1 MPAGKARVLLTL
13 IALAFLPLTT
23 AAGDWPMWR
32 HDAGRSAAS
41 PHSLPPR
48 LQLQWV
54 RSLPPLKPAWPD
66 QPKLQVDTVYEP
78 VVLGKRLFVGSSCFD
93 SVTAYDIESGKELW
107 RFHTDGPVR
116 YPPAAWENKVYFTS
130 DDGYIY
136 CVEATR
142 GALLWRFRGGPSERK
157 VLGNGRL
164 ISAWPARGGPAIADG
179 TVYFAAGIWPF
190 MGIFLHALD
199 ARTGRVVWTNDG
211 DGSLYIKQP
220 HNADAFAG
228 VAPQGALVV
237 SGDKLLVPGG
247 RSVPACYDRHT
258 GKLLYFRLGEN
269 GKRGGGSLVAANERF
284 FFNGDVC
291 FELEDG
297 KFLGA
302 MPGRFALTD
311 WMLSTAD
318 SKALRAFDLTTATL
332 QTIETVDRKGK
343 KSKESKW
350 TVEQTG
356 VVKADELTALIQ
368 AGDRL
373 YVGAEDEV
381 FAVELPL
388 KGQGNPV
395 SWRANVDGTVAS
407 LVAADDRL
415 FAVTRQGQL
424 YCFGEKPVEPR
435 IHGLSAAVLPPLH
448 DTWGERVRGLV
459 ERTGVHEGY
468 CIVWGVGSGR
478 LIAELVRQT
487 ALNLI
492 VIDPDGRQVQEQREH
507 LQAAGVPCERVTV
520 LHGDPLTI
528 ALPPYLASLM
538 VTESCPSR
546 SAPLRGVFIHKAV
559 DSLRPFGG
567 VACFP
572 SGEVRQQTLAR
583 LASQEPLSGA
593 TVSASVEWV
602 FLERKGPLPGSANW
616 THEHGDAANTRVSHD
631 RLVKAPLGILW
642 FGGPSHDGILPRHG
656 HGPQPQVVDGR
667 LFLEGVDMLRCMD
680 CYTGRILWEAKLPGV
695 GAFYNNLAHQPGAN
709 SSGTNYV
716 ALPDG
721 IYVAYG
727 KCCVR
732 LDPVTGRKLAEFRMP
747 PSHSPTLRGGEGSPI
762 RLGESGYDRPEACPT
777 WGYLN
782 VAGDVLVGGADPMF
796 DANVARESKPKGDKN
811 GTDSDDPLS
820 KLASKVVKAT
830 NDNYSS
836 SKRLVVM
843 DRHTGRV
850 RWSATAESGFRHNA
864 ICIGGDRLYCIDRL
878 SGPQLARLKRRGEE
892 PNNKARLLV
901 LDLKTG
907 RALWQTDVDVFGT
920 WLSYSTDRDIL
931 IEAGRVARDTI
942 SDEPKGMRAYEART
956 GRILWFERKHSGP
969 AMIHGD
975 TILMAGNACDLR
987 TGKLTMRKDPLTDE
1001 EVEWTWTR
1009 GYGCNTPLAS
1019 EYLLTFRSG
1028 AAGYYDLCNDGGTGN
1043 LGGFR
1048 SSCTNNLIVAAG
1060 LLNAPDYT
1068 RTCVCNYQNQAS
1080 LALIHMPEVEMWTY
1094 FGSRGGKGPVR
1105 RVGINFGAPG
1115 DRRAEDGTLWI
1126 EYPSTGGLSPVV
1138 PITTQPARPE
1148 YIRHHSSLIEGE
1160 GPKWVAASA
1169 VKGLNLLTL
1178 DLGGRARTERRF
1190 TVRLYFAELEAERLG
1205 ERVFDVAL
1213 QGETVLKGFDI
1224 LREAGGRNR
1233 SLVKEFKGIPV
1244 TKELVVTFLARD
1256 WVKYPASLLN
1266 GIEVVEEGK

>member
-13 IALAFLPLTT
+13 IALASFPMR
-23 AAGDWPMWR
+23 APAGDWPMWR

-41 PHSLPPR
+41 PHALPAR
-48 LQLQWV
+48 LHLQWV

-78 VVLGKRLFVGSSCFD
+78 VVLGKRIFVGSSCFD
-93 SVTAYDIESGKELW
+93 TVSAYDTDSGKEEW

-130 DDGYIY
+130 DDGYLY
-136 CVEATR
+136 CVDAVR
-142 GALLWRFRGGPSERK
+142 GALLWKFRGGPSDRK

-164 ISAWPARGGPAIADG
+164 ISAWPARGGPVVADG

-237 SGDKLLVPGG
+237 SGDRLLVPGG
-247 RSVPACYDRHT
+247 RSVPACFDRHT

-269 GKRGGGSLVAANERF
+269 GKRGGGSLVSANDHLL
-284 FFNGDVC
+284 FNGGAC
-291 FELEDG
+291 FELEAG
-297 KFLGA
+297 KFNGST
-302 MPGRFALTD
+302 PGRLALTD
-311 WMLSTAD
+311 RMLYAAD
-318 SKALRAFDLTTATL
+318 SEALRAFDLTTATL
-332 QTIETVDRKGK
+332 KTIETVDRKGK
-343 KSKESKW
+343 KTKESKW
-350 TVEQTG
+350 SVEQTG
-356 VVKADELTALIQ
+356 AVDADELTALIK

-373 YVGAEDEV
+373 YGGAEEEV
-381 FAVELPL
+381 FSVELPL
-388 KGQGNPV
+388 RGRGDPV
-395 SWRANVDGTVAS
+395 SWRARVDGTVAS
-407 LVAADDRL
+407 LLAADDKL
-415 FAVTRQGQL
+415 FAVTREGRV
-424 YCFGEKPVEPR
+424 YCFGERRAQPR
-435 IHGLSAAVLPPLH
+435 THALSGAVPSVAH
-448 DTWGERVRGLV
+448 DAWGERVRGLV
-459 ERTGVHEGY
+459 EKTGVHDGY
-468 CIVWGVGSGR
+468 CVAWGVGSGR

-487 ALNLI
+487 ALDLI
-492 VIDPDGRQVQEQREH
+492 VIDPDVRQVQALREH
-507 LQAAGVPCERVTV
+507 LQAAGVPCERVDV

-528 ALPPYLASLM
+528 SLPPYLASLM
-538 VTESCPSR
+538 VAESCPSR
-546 SAPLRGVFIHKAV
+546 SAPLRSVFIHKAF

-572 SGEVRQQTLAR
+572 NGDGRQQTVAR
-583 LASQEPLSGA
+583 LASQENLSGA
-593 TVSASVEWV
+593 TVGASVEWV
-602 FLERKGPLPGSANW
+602 FLERKGPLLGSANW

-667 LFLEGVDMLRCMD
+667 LFIEGVDMLRCMD
-680 CYTGRILWEAKLPGV
+680 CYTGRILWEANLPGV

-709 SSGTNYV
+709 SSGTNYI

-727 KCCVR
+727 TSCVR
-732 LDPVTGRKLAEFRMP
+732 LDPATGRKLAEFKMLP
-747 PSHSPTLRGGEGSPI
+747 VGQASSLPGNG
-762 RLGESGYDRPEACPT
+762 RLEACPT

-782 VAGDVLVGGADPMF
+782 VAGDYLVGGADPMF
-796 DANVARESKPKGDKN
+796 DANIARESKPKGDKN
-811 GTDSDDPLS
+811 GTDADDPIS
-820 KLASKVVKAT
+820 KLAVKAAKAT
-830 NDNYSS
+830 NDNFSS

-843 DRHTGRV
+843 DRHTGKV
-850 RWSATAESGFRHNA
+850 RWSVTAESGFRHNA
-864 ICIGGDRLYCIDRL
+864 ICIGGGRLYCIDRL

-892 PNNKARLLV
+892 PKNKPRLLV
-901 LDLKTG
+901 FDLKTG
-907 RALWQTDVDVFGT
+907 RELWRTETSVFGT

-956 GRILWFERKHSGP
+956 GRILWFEGKHAGP

-987 TGKLTMRKDPLTDE
+987 TGKRKMRMDPLTGE
-1001 EVEWTWTR
+1001 ETEWTWTR

-1080 LALIHMPEVEMWTY
+1080 LALIHMPEAEMWTY
-1094 FGSRGGKGPVR
+1094 FGAKGGKGPVR

-1126 EYPSTGGLSPVV
+1126 EYPSTGGLSPAV
-1138 PITTQPARPE
+1138 PITTQPAKPD
-1148 YIRHHSSLIEGE
+1148 YIRHHSSQIESE
-1160 GPKWVAASA
+1160 GPKWVGASA
-1169 VKGLNLLTL
+1169 VKGLNRVTL
-1178 DLGGRARTERRF
+1178 DLGGTPRMERRF
-1190 TVRLYFAELEAERLG
+1190 TVRLHFAELEAERPG

-1213 QGETVLKGFDI
+1213 QGQTVLKAFDI
-1224 LREAGGRNR
+1224 LKEAGGRNR
-1233 SLVKEFKGIPV
+1233 PLLREFKGVRV
-1244 TKELVVTFLARD
+1244 TKELVLTFSASPE
-1256 WVKYPASLLN
+1256 VKYPASLLN
-1266 GIEVVEEGK
+1266 GIEVMEEGR